1 MRLRHLSA
9 RLLVAAAILF
19 CGCTGTEEP
28 QTPVPPAPG
37 DSVQVKIFHAGSL
50 TGPFEKVKAELEAE
64 HPGVTV
70 LLEPAGSVDCV
81 KKITEN
87 GKPADV
93 LASADYALIPEMMM
107 PEHADW
113 YVVREE
119 PDVLAY
125 SSE

>member
-9 RLLVAAAILF
+9 FLCLLVAAAVLF
-19 CGCTGTEEP
+19 CGCTGTADDP
-28 QTPVPPAPG
+28 VTPT
-37 DSVQVKIFHAGSL
+37 DSIQVKIFHAGSL

-81 KKITEN
+81 KKITDN

-93 LASADYALIPEMMM
+93 LASPTT
-107 PEHADW
+107 P
-113 YVVREE
+113 
-119 PDVLAY
+119 
-125 SSE
+125 SSRR